1 MPLFAA
7 PFRRLGLLQHIAG
20 SSTLYLFHPFAIFSA
35 LSLFTPPFRYL
46 LHAPFR
52 HLLYPFAIYYNHA
65 LFILPVRYLLCPL
78 AIYSAISPYNK
89 VSLLLF
95 SRWLVTSE

>member
-7 PFRRLGLLQHIAG
+7 PFRRLGLLQHIAV
-20 SSTLYLFHPFAIFSA
+20 SFT
-35 LSLFTPPFRYL
+35 LSLFIPPFRYL

-65 LFILPVRYLLCPL
+65 LFTLPIRYLLYPL
-78 AIYSAISPYNK
+78 AIHSAISPYNK